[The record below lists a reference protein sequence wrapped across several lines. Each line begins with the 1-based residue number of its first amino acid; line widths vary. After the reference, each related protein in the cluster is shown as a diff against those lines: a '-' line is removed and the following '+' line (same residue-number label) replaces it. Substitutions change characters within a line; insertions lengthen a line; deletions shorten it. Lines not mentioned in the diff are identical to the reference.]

1 MGSDRP
7 AFANWFR
14 QTKSGGPTDRPKPK
28 RHASGMLTVELPA
41 AKAAHVAAAKAA
53 HVAAAE
59 AARARVDATEAAH
72 LDAAEVVAAEAA
84 RVDAAEAAR
93 ARVDATE
100 AAHLDAAEVVATEAA
115 CVAEVS
121 ANEPWLAPVE
131 SEAVVEAVVEVAP
144 SDEAGTPPVRVAPT
158 VVVAGAIVRPVVIV
172 VAAVRIAG
180 RRNAAD
186 HAWIIAI
193 AVCIAVRVPVCI
205 AVRVAVM
212 VGVDV
217 AVMVGVD
224 APVYMRNM
232 PMDASSSMMNA
243 MGGVMNDRRRAGGG
257 ERR

>member
-1 MGSDRP
+1 MSAQRRSGWRSMLRP
-7 AFANWFR
+7 STPTRRSASRACPR
-14 QTKSGGPTDRPKPK
+14 RGPTASYGHGPNGERSPRFTRIGFAKRNRAAQRTKPK

-59 AARARVDATEAAH
+59 AARVDAAEAAH

-84 RVDAAEAAR
+84 
-93 ARVDATE
+93 
-100 AAHLDAAEVVATEAA
+100 
-115 CVAEVS
+115 CVAEIS
-121 ANEPWLAPVE
+121 AYEPWLAPAE

-158 VVVAGAIVRPVVIV
+158 VVVAGVIVRPVVIV
-172 VAAVRIAG
+172 VAAVGIAG
-180 RRNAAD
+180 RGNAAD

-193 AVCIAVRVPVCI
+193 AVCIAVPVPVCI

-217 AVMVGVD
+217 AVMW
-224 APVYMRNM
+224 A
-232 PMDASSSMMNA
+232 
-243 MGGVMNDRRRAGGG
+243 
-257 ERR
+257 